1 MRTINYKGFE
11 LDVEVNGN
19 ELLINNVEASI
30 TNQVALLTEC
40 LWNST
45 QDDNKVEDFTVELD
59 YKVVDWHS
67 DYGCDLGINI
77 DKWYST
83 DVRERDRLLIEL
95 LMLEENEIMEQ
106 LQELV

>member
-1 MRTINYKGFE
+1 MRTISYKGFT
-11 LDVEVNGN
+11 LDVEVNGD

-30 TNQVALLTEC
+30 TNQVALLTSA
-40 LWNST
+40 LI
-45 QDDNKVEDFTVELD
+45 DDNVIVEPYTIELGYSFKD
-59 YKVVDWHS
+59 ESSNYVDLAI
-67 DYGCDLGINI
+67 DI

-106 LQELV
+106 IGEVV